1 MNKQIVFEQPT
12 IITGPYRGGTSLV
25 AGIFNLCG
33 AWIGPS
39 MPANRFNPKGYFEN
53 EGLKSLLHFML
64 QMSGYND
71 SDNLPPDEL
80 IKTRSPDR
88 FRHVFESAIA
98 ASGYMGGQW
107 AIKNPKIAFFWHY
120 FDDAYPDAKWV
131 VVRRPSE
138 QVVAS
143 ISRVNPFTVSPVK
156 LPMTRDRLNA
166 IVKGYQ
172 ERLDSLVRN
181 LPPDRVR
188 EVDSKKIV
196 EGDLE
201 QLRDV
206 IAWTGLQFDEA
217 AVSGFIEPSHY
228 HSALSV

>member
-1 MNKQIVFEQPT
+1 
-12 IITGPYRGGTSLV
+12 
-25 AGIFNLCG
+25 
-33 AWIGPS
+33 
-39 MPANRFNPKGYFEN
+39 
-53 EGLKSLLHFML
+53 
-64 QMSGYND
+64 
-71 SDNLPPDEL
+71 
-80 IKTRSPDR
+80 
-88 FRHVFESAIA
+88 
-98 ASGYMGGQW
+98 MGGQW

-156 LPMTRDRLNA
+156 LPMTRDRLNG